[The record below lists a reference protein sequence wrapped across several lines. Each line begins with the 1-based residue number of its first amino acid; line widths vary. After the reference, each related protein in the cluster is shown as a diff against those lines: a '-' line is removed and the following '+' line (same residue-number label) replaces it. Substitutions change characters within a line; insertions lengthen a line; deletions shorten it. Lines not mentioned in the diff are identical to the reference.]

1 MFVNIQ
7 VRKEPEK
14 TPIPTVVIAT
24 DKAKEQERISR
35 AREEI
40 STRHEQ
46 VHVAH
51 EKVNKCYECLAHCY
65 TVISLQNLFLH
76 QTCYVSLFC
85 FFMKGRLQNER
96 FMKQGIP
103 NRAPALQVQSYR
115 LHSSSVYRG

>member
-1 MFVNIQ
+1 MQ

-14 TPIPTVVIAT
+14 TPVPTVIIAT

-51 EKVNKCYECLAHCY
+51 EKVNKI
-65 TVISLQNLFLH
+65 TDV
-76 QTCYVSLFC
+76 
-85 FFMKGRLQNER
+85 
-96 FMKQGIP
+96 
-103 NRAPALQVQSYR
+103 
-115 LHSSSVYRG
+115 